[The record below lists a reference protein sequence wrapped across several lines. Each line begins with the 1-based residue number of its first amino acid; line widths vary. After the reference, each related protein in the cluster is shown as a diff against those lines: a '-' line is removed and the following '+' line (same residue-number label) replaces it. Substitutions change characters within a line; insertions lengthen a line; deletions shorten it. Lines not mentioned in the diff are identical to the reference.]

1 MRQGICGLAVIHHV
15 SAWLKISAGTET
27 DPIIIADDA
36 GIQSGAHRSRMRTAP
51 ARFGAYK

>member
-51 ARFGAYK
+51 ARFGA